1 MTHDLVEPVDRS
13 EAFED
18 AREAPDE
25 VGVAAGPAWQQSLH
39 RLTSN
44 PRFGSLVIG
53 VILLNAASLGLGTYP
68 RVEDRAGDL
77 LHVLDDVFLGFFVA
91 ELTLR
96 LAAVGFRPS
105 RFLRRGWNVFDLIA
119 VGASFVPGLGSN
131 ATALRL
137 VRLLRVA
144 RLLSV
149 LPDVRVLLDGLR
161 RAARPAAGILLLTM
175 LLMYLYAIVGWS
187 LFAEHDPKHWG
198 NLGDAFLTLFQL
210 LTLDQWPDVLEGVR
224 EASPYA
230 ILYILSFI
238 VLGGFIVIELLIGV
252 VITSLDQAHEAHRKH
267 VLKDGTAEDIAEDDL
282 TESIAVLR
290 AALDELEQ
298 RAALP

>member
-1 MTHDLVEPVDRS
+1 MTQDLVEPIDRA

-18 AREAPDE
+18 ARESPVE
-25 VGVAAGPAWQQSLH
+25 LTGPAWQQACG
-39 RLTSN
+39 RLTN
-44 PRFGSLVIG
+44 NARFGALVIG
-53 VILLNAASLGLGTYP
+53 VILLNAVTLGLGTFP
-68 RVEDRAGDL
+68 DIEGSSGD
-77 LHVLDDVFLGFFVA
+77 VIRTLDDVFLGFFVA
-91 ELTLR
+91 ELFLR
-96 LAAVGFRPS
+96 LAAVGFRPD

-119 VGASFVPGLGSN
+119 VGASFIPGLGSN

-161 RAARPAAGILLLTM
+161 RAARPAAGILLLTL

-198 NLGDAFLTLFQL
+198 NLGLAFLTLFQL

-224 EASPYA
+224 EASPWA
-230 ILYILSFI
+230 ITYILSFI
-238 VLGGFIVIELLIGV
+238 VMGGFIVIELLIGV
-252 VITSLDQAHEAHRKH
+252 VITSLDQAHHSHRQQRAQEAPS
-267 VLKDGTAEDIAEDDL
+267 TQEEDDEDL
-282 TESIAVLR
+282 AASIALLR
-290 AALDELEQ
+290 TALDELEE
-298 RAALP
+298 RARA